1 MKSDKPFR
9 KSFACGGVL
18 FAFVLCI
25 AIYVGAK
32 FSAYQFG
39 YLFSGL
45 CLFPSL
51 ATATWG
57 WFSKKTWTWGRFAA
71 TLIGFVL
78 LFAFL
83 QMSGRANHQ

>member
-18 FAFVLCI
+18 FVFVLCLSLF
-25 AIYVGAK
+25 VGAK
-32 FSAYQFG
+32 FSAYQTG
-39 YLFSGL
+39 YFLGNI
-45 CLFPSL
+45 CLLPAL
-51 ATATWG
+51 ATGLWG

-78 LFAFL
+78 LFAFV
-83 QMSGRANHQ
+83 QMSGRTNHQ